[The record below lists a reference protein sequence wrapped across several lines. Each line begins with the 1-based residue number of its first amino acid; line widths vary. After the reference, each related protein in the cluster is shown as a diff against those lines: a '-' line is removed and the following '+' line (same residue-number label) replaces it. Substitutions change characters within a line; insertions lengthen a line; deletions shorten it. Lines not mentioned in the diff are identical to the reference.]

1 MTTWARVENNSVTVY
16 PYGVPEL
23 KAEYPHTSFPT
34 DPLRVPH
41 IRDEYGAV
49 VVEEVAKPSF
59 DARTQRVVE
68 GTPVED
74 GGVWSQ
80 GWVVQAK
87 TAEEISADEANRWVG
102 VRNDRN
108 TLLSG
113 SDWRDLPGYPGADQE
128 GWRTYRQEL
137 RDLPSGLSTIEDVDN
152 VTYPTKP

>member
-1 MTTWARVENNSVTVY
+1 MTTWARVENNSVTAY

-41 IRDEYGAV
+41 IRDAYGAV

-59 DARTQRVVE
+59 DSRTQRVVE
-68 GTPVED
+68 GAPVGD

-80 GWVVQAK
+80 GWVVQTK
-87 TAEEISADEANRWVG
+87 TAEETSADEANRWVG
-102 VRNDRN
+102 VRQERD
-108 TLLSG
+108 TLLSD

-128 GWRTYRQEL
+128 SWGIYRQEL
-137 RDLPSGLSTIEDVDN
+137 RDVPSNNADPFDVSW
-152 VTYPTKP
+152 PTKP